1 METNPTSH
9 IDDGNSKSFKGIIL
23 NYIILPL
30 RSAILGFSI
39 FLSLIILIK
48 LVEFIFIS
56 SSTFVLDLN
65 DFLISLIGFGLAFVY
80 SLLDKLKSD
89 S

>member
-9 IDDGNSKSFKGIIL
+9 INNDPKSIKSIIL
-23 NYIILPL
+23 DYILLPL

-48 LVEFIFIS
+48 LFEFLFIS
-56 SSTFVLDLN
+56 SSSFVLDLN

-80 SLLDKLKSD
+80 SLLDKLKSE

>member
-9 IDDGNSKSFKGIIL
+9 INNDPKSIKSIIL
-23 NYIILPL
+23 NYILLPL

-48 LVEFIFIS
+48 LFEFLFIS
-56 SSTFVLDLN
+56 SSSFVLDLN

-80 SLLDKLKSD
+80 SLLDKLKSE

>member
-9 IDDGNSKSFKGIIL
+9 IDNDPKSIKSIIVD
-23 NYIILPL
+23 YILLPL

>member
-9 IDDGNSKSFKGIIL
+9 IDDNPKSIKSIIL
-23 NYIILPL
+23 DYILLPL
-30 RSAILGFSI
+30 RSAIFGFSI

-48 LVEFIFIS
+48 LVEFLFIPS
-56 SSTFVLDLN
+56 SSFALDLN

-80 SLLDKLKSD
+80 SFLDNIKSE